1 MDENN
6 FIIFNYIMAFSI
18 EETPIKGLTLIHPH
32 VFEDERGYF
41 IKDFERTFYAE
52 HNLPVKFLET
62 NESKSKKGTIRGLH
76 FQQRFS
82 QGKLI
87 RVIKGA
93 VYDVAVDLRFESP
106 TFGKWMGFELSEYNH
121 NVLYIPE
128 GFAHGFLA
136 LEDESV
142 FSYKCTN
149 KYAPE
154 FDSGIRFNDPEIG
167 VEWPVDRVGGWN
179 NVITSEKDKKLQS
192 LNGFIEKNEPITID

>member
-1 MDENN
+1 
-6 FIIFNYIMAFSI
+6 MALSI
-18 EETPIKGLTLIHPH
+18 ERTPIEGLTLIHPH

-41 IKDFERTFYAE
+41 IKDFERNFYAE
-52 HNLPVKFLET
+52 NGLPVDFLET

-76 FQQRFS
+76 FQQKFS

-93 VYDVAVDLRFESP
+93 VYDVAVDLRFGSP

-121 NVLYIPE
+121 DVLYIPK

-136 LEDESV
+136 LEDNSI

-154 FDSGIRFNDPEIG
+154 FDSGIKFDDSEIG
-167 VEWPVDRVGGWN
+167 IIWPVDKVGGWDK
-179 NVITSEKDKKLQS
+179 VIISEKDAKLQS
-192 LNGFIEKNEPITID
+192 FQYFIKKGLSIE

>member
-1 MDENN
+1 
-6 FIIFNYIMAFSI
+6 MALSI
-18 EETPIKGLTLIHPH
+18 ERTPIEGLTLIHPH

-41 IKDFERTFYAE
+41 IKDFERNFYAE
-52 HNLPVKFLET
+52 NGLPVNFLET

-76 FQQRFS
+76 FQQRYS

-93 VYDVAVDLRFESP
+93 VYDVAVDLRFGSL
-106 TFGKWMGFELSEYNH
+106 TFGRWMGFELSEYNH
-121 NVLYIPE
+121 NILYIPD

-136 LEDESV
+136 LEDDSI

-154 FDSGIRFNDPEIG
+154 FDSGVRFNDPEIG
-167 VEWPVDRVGGWN
+167 VAWPVDRIGGWE
-179 NVITSEKDKKLQS
+179 NVITSAKDAKLQLFKEFVDKKQ
-192 LNGFIEKNEPITID
+192 PITFD

>member
-1 MDENN
+1 
-6 FIIFNYIMAFSI
+6 MALSI
-18 EETPIKGLTLIHPH
+18 EKTSIEGLTLIHPH

-41 IKDFERTFYAE
+41 IKDFEKSFYVS
-52 HNLPVKFLET
+52 NGLPVEFLET

-76 FQQRFS
+76 FQQKYS

-93 VYDVAVDLRFESP
+93 VYDVAVDLRFGST

-121 NVLYIPE
+121 DVLYIPE

-136 LEDESV
+136 LEDDSI

-154 FDSGIRFNDPEIG
+154 FDSGVKFDDPDIG
-167 VEWPVDRVGGWN
+167 VKWPVDKVGGWDH
-179 NVITSEKDKKLQS
+179 VITSVKDAMLQS
-192 LNGFIEKNEPITID
+192 FREFVEKGEHIE

>member
-1 MDENN
+1 
-6 FIIFNYIMAFSI
+6 MALSI
-18 EETPIKGLTLIHPH
+18 ERTPIEGLTLIHPH

-41 IKDFERTFYAE
+41 IKDFERNFYAE
-52 HNLPVKFLET
+52 NGLPVDFWET

-76 FQQRFS
+76 FQQKFS

-87 RVIKGA
+87 RVIKGV
-93 VYDVAVDLRFESP
+93 VYDVAVDLRFGSP

-121 NVLYIPE
+121 DVLYIPE

-136 LEDESV
+136 LEDDSI

-154 FDSGIRFNDPEIG
+154 FDSGVRYNDPEIG
-167 VEWPVDRVGGWN
+167 VEWPVERVGGWD
-179 NVITSEKDKKLQS
+179 NVITSAKDSKLQS
-192 LNGFIEKNEPITID
+192 YKEFVTKGDSITW

>member
-1 MDENN
+1 
-6 FIIFNYIMAFSI
+6 MALSI
-18 EETPIKGLTLIHPH
+18 VRTPIEGLTLIHPH

-41 IKDFERTFYAE
+41 IKDFERNFYAE
-52 HNLPVKFLET
+52 NGLPVDFMET

-93 VYDVAVDLRFESP
+93 VYDVAVDLRFGSS
-106 TFGKWMGFELSEYNH
+106 TFSKWMGFELSEYNH
-121 NVLYIPE
+121 DVLYIPE

-136 LEDESV
+136 LEDDSI

-154 FDSGIRFNDPEIG
+154 FDSGVRFNDPEIG
-167 VEWPVDRVGGWN
+167 VEWPVDRVGGWA
-179 NVITSEKDKKLQS
+179 NVITSAKDSKLQTFKDFVS
-192 LNGFIEKNEPITID
+192 RHEAIV

>member
-1 MDENN
+1 
-6 FIIFNYIMAFSI
+6 MALSI
-18 EETPIKGLTLIHPH
+18 ERTPIKGLTLIHPH

-41 IKDFERTFYAE
+41 IKDFESSFYAA
-52 HNLPVKFLET
+52 NGLPVEFLET

-76 FQQRFS
+76 FQQKFS

-93 VYDVAVDLRFESP
+93 VYDVAVDLRFGSD
-106 TFGKWMGFELSEYNH
+106 TFGRWMGFELSEYNH
-121 NVLYIPE
+121 DVLYIPE

-136 LEDESV
+136 LEDESI

-154 FDSGIRFNDPEIG
+154 FDSGVRFNDPEIG
-167 VEWPVDRVGGWN
+167 VEWPVDRVGGWS
-179 NVITSEKDKKLQS
+179 NVITSEKDSRLQS
-192 LNGFIEKNEPITID
+192 FDEFCKKGEPIQW